1 LKRLN
6 QLPEIANEMLGGIT
20 AGPELLTRIV
30 TAPPRKR
37 RAPLFV
43 RRVAALALSAA
54 MVLGLALGLPTLLY
68 RDDQAII
75 TQAAGNLPAGG
86 RTRAL
91 DVPRGSI
98 KLVNTGT
105 APGYQGVWAS
115 GSGANFPLVRVQ
127 GRYYRLLTNPTS
139 AGDSVGGQVGEVTVY
154 TSEPALDNADI
165 VSNVVAQG
173 EKVYDIA
180 GMKGAAVAAPVDGVM
195 RVFQRVSFSG
205 SALVGSEGL
214 SATLGS
220 ASSVK
225 AMQLSGVGTVT
236 DSTTIQSLMG
246 TLLNNASYQGSGSRT
261 TNQALLIEY
270 NNGIVLQMAVNGNK
284 LSACGTWACPEF
296 IQAFTAAVQ

>member
-1 LKRLN
+1 MKQLN

-105 APGYQGVWAS
+105 ARAIRAYGHR
-115 GSGANFPLVRVQ
+115 VRALIS
-127 GRYYRLLTNPTS
+127 RWCACR
-139 AGDSVGGQVGEVTVY
+139 AGIT
-154 TSEPALDNADI
+154 
-165 VSNVVAQG
+165 
-173 EKVYDIA
+173 
-180 GMKGAAVAAPVDGVM
+180 
-195 RVFQRVSFSG
+195 
-205 SALVGSEGL
+205 
-214 SATLGS
+214 
-220 ASSVK
+220 
-225 AMQLSGVGTVT
+225 
-236 DSTTIQSLMG
+236 
-246 TLLNNASYQGSGSRT
+246 
-261 TNQALLIEY
+261 
-270 NNGIVLQMAVNGNK
+270 
-284 LSACGTWACPEF
+284 AC
-296 IQAFTAAVQ
+296 